1 MIENK
6 KSSRINKII
15 IHLVL
20 IIFCITCILPIIAI
34 VSISF
39 SDKVDLARYGYRLIP
54 LNFDITAY
62 QYIFRSPMIIL
73 NAYKISI
80 IVTVLGSFLSLLV
93 NSLIA
98 YPLSRDEFKFRN
110 KITLFI
116 FFPMLFNG
124 GLVPWYILIS
134 QQLHLK
140 DTIWVLVLPSLA
152 SAWNVLLLRTYFSK
166 IPKALME
173 SASIDGANEIY
184 VFFRIILP
192 LSKPALA
199 TVGFLTSLV
208 YWNDWWLALLFIENQ
223 DLLPLQYLLQ
233 TIMTNIQYLASALQG
248 TMAGTIDLSTMPD
261 ENARMAMCIL
271 AAGPMLFM
279 FQFFQKYFVKGLT
292 VGSIKG

>member
-20 IIFCITCILPIIAI
+20 IIFCVTCILPIIAI

-98 YPLSRDEFKFRN
+98 YPLSRDEFKFRS

-248 TMAGTIDLSTMPD
+248 NMAGAIDLSTMPD